1 VIRLQGISLD
11 IRGSQAAAIDYYNY
25 SLEIFKEIRDK
36 MGIDTSLNNIGVIYL
51 NQGKTDKALEYY
63 VQSLAI
69 KKEIGDKN
77 GIANSFNNIGTIYYN
92 NGKFDQAVDFY
103 NQSLTISKE
112 IGDKYGIAYSLNCIG
127 LIFIHQNKFDQA
139 MDYCSQSFSLAQEI
153 GNVER
158 IKVAAAALK
167 KIYKSQNQG
176 MKALEMFELEV
187 QMSDSLKSE
196 EITKQIAQAESRAE
210 FEKHQLIKEQDAK
223 ETARIEAEKIAR
235 RNSIQYSGIGFGL
248 FAIFGLVFFLGRIQ
262 LPKWA
267 VELSVFLPFLI
278 FFEFLLV
285 ITDPYVDAWSEGVP
299 LIKLGINVVMAAAIF
314 PLHSFFES
322 FLKNRL
328 FQSK

>member
-77 GIANSFNNIGTIYYN
+77 GIANSFNN
-92 NGKFDQAVDFY
+92 
-103 NQSLTISKE
+103 
-112 IGDKYGIAYSLNCIG
+112 IG

-248 FAIFGLVFFLGRIQ
+248 FAIFGLLFFLGRIQ

>member
-77 GIANSFNNIGTIYYN
+77 GIANSFNNIG
-92 NGKFDQAVDFY
+92 
-103 NQSLTISKE
+103 
-112 IGDKYGIAYSLNCIG
+112 

-196 EITKQIAQAESRAE
+196 EITKQIAKAESRAE

>member
-1 VIRLQGISLD
+1 MIRLQGISLD

-77 GIANSFNNIGTIYYN
+77 GIANSFNN
-92 NGKFDQAVDFY
+92 
-103 NQSLTISKE
+103 
-112 IGDKYGIAYSLNCIG
+112 IG

-314 PLHSFFES
+314 PLHSYF
-322 FLKNRL
+322 
-328 FQSK
+328 

>member
-1 VIRLQGISLD
+1 MIRLQGISLD

-77 GIANSFNNIGTIYYN
+77 GIANSFNN
-92 NGKFDQAVDFY
+92 
-103 NQSLTISKE
+103 
-112 IGDKYGIAYSLNCIG
+112 IG

-285 ITDPYVDAWSEGVP
+285 ISDPYVD
-299 LIKLGINVVMAAAIF
+299 N
-314 PLHSFFES
+314 
-322 FLKNRL
+322 
-328 FQSK
+328 

>member
-77 GIANSFNNIGTIYYN
+77 GIANSFNN
-92 NGKFDQAVDFY
+92 
-103 NQSLTISKE
+103 
-112 IGDKYGIAYSLNCIG
+112 IG

>member
-1 VIRLQGISLD
+1 MIRLQGISLD

-77 GIANSFNNIGTIYYN
+77 GIANSFNNIG
-92 NGKFDQAVDFY
+92 
-103 NQSLTISKE
+103 
-112 IGDKYGIAYSLNCIG
+112 

-196 EITKQIAQAESRAE
+196 EITKQIAKAESRAE

-285 ITDPYVDAWSEGVP
+285 ITDPYADAWSEGVP

>member
-77 GIANSFNNIGTIYYN
+77 GIANSFNN
-92 NGKFDQAVDFY
+92 
-103 NQSLTISKE
+103 
-112 IGDKYGIAYSLNCIG
+112 IG

-299 LIKLGINVVMAAAIF
+299 LIKLCINVVMAAAIF

>member
-77 GIANSFNNIGTIYYN
+77 GIANSFNN
-92 NGKFDQAVDFY
+92 
-103 NQSLTISKE
+103 
-112 IGDKYGIAYSLNCIG
+112 IG

-235 RNSIQYSGIGFGL
+235 RNSIQYSVIGFGL

-314 PLHSFFES
+314 PLHSFFEG